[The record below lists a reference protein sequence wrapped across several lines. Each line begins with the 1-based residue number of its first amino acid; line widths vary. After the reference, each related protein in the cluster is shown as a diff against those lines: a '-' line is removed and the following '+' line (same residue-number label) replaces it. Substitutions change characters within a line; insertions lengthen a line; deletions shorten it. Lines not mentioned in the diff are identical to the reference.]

1 MLPKVPL
8 WSISMLDNT
17 IFEASSLGCQL
28 FNKCDDLYHVMFR
41 RYGLEVGVQ
50 KNGDRLQYYHR
61 WHACI

>member
-41 RYGLEVGVQ
+41 GM
-50 KNGDRLQYYHR
+50 DWR
-61 WHACI
+61 WGTKKWGQTTVLP